1 MTSLIVSTLGPP
13 VAMIG
18 KSLSIALKALIIAT
32 VFLPPDTLIIL
43 APEFSIL
50 SSNASSKETIVKTI
64 GISII

>member
-32 VFLPPDTLIIL
+32 VFLPPTNGEI
-43 APEFSIL
+43 F
-50 SSNASSKETIVKTI
+50 KEMMERYRIQC
-64 GISII
+64 SHHEE